1 MIIYTQKLDEEASL
15 ENLDMSKCEEV
26 ALTFDDRKRGR
37 LKIETLNAV
46 AAGIQIERGQVMR
59 HGSILVSDN
68 GDVLKVKAAP
78 EVVSSA
84 YIKDPT
90 LFARACYHLG
100 NRHVSLQV
108 GVGFLRFQKD
118 YVLDDMLHG
127 LGVHVVHEEAEFEP
141 ENGAYAKGSGHSH
154 SHSHEGDD
162 SHSHDHSPAHEHA

>member
-15 ENLDMSKCEEV
+15 KNLDMSKCEEV

-37 LKIETLNAV
+37 LKIKTLNAV
-46 AAGIQIERGQVMR
+46 EAGIQIERGQVMR

-84 YIKDPT
+84 YIKDAT

-154 SHSHEGDD
+154 SHSHKGDD